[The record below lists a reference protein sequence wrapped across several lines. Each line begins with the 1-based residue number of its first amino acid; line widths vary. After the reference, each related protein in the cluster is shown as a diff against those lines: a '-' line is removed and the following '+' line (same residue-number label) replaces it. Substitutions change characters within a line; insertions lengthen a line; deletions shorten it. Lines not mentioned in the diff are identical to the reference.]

1 VIFAIV
7 AVFSLLSVLWMIYD
21 DNARPWKS
29 YQRQFRVIQ
38 KEVTEQQ
45 LADEESGVDQ
55 EALSDLT
62 APARRR

>member
-1 VIFAIV
+1 MAKKRKGVYARDIDRLNVIFAIV

-38 KEVTEQQ
+38 KEVT
-45 LADEESGVDQ
+45 
-55 EALSDLT
+55 
-62 APARRR
+62 